1 MAKTLI
7 PMTDPVYDGLVQ
19 LVSESID
26 LVDEKTFSTR
36 REYLGRIAELN
47 EMLDALQS
55 ARN

>member
-7 PMTDPVYDGLVQ
+7 PMTDYVYDGFVQ

>member
-19 LVSESID
+19 LVSKSID

-47 EMLDALQS
+47 EILDALQS